1 MTDTF
6 SFQALSFTSGSSCY
20 CVKHQNILLKVEV
33 LKSKEITTFSN
44 SDVFIKHYD
53 TNSITKKINSFEG
66 AVTYKAWKK
75 VVVEVHR
82 NDTNKEFKK

>member
-20 CVKHQNILLKVEV
+20 CVKHQNILLKVKV

-44 SDVFIKHYD
+44 PDVFIKHYD

-75 VVVEVHR
+75 VVI
-82 NDTNKEFKK
+82 